1 MLPPPMT
8 LSVLCAWSGGDGI
21 PLHFRGGVIPVLK
34 WLESLPKSLRDANP
48 SLWVMYAGVLQA
60 AGRFAN
66 IEEVFQAAE
75 AALQDVEPD
84 AYTQDLLGSIAS
96 MRALMLIEQRQTE
109 SVIPMVRRAL
119 DLLRPDNL
127 AVRAVATWVL
137 GYAFRMEG
145 DRAAASRAFA
155 EAITISQA
163 TKNNVVTIVATTG
176 LGRMQAA
183 ENRLRLAAKTFQ
195 RGRQLAGEHPL
206 PLTAGTYLGLAR
218 IFYEWNDLDAAQY
231 HGQQSIKLA
240 QQIETS
246 DIPIAGEVL
255 LARLKLAQGDV
266 AEAAAIVDQANQSI
280 HQNNFIYRIPEV
292 AAIQVL
298 VLLRQGNLAAAANLT
313 QEHDLPTSR
322 ARVYLA
328 QGDTSTAL
336 AILDSLREQM
346 EVKDWKDEILRIMA
360 LQAVALHK
368 HGETDQAVELAG
380 ETLALA
386 EPGGFIRTFVDEG
399 EPMAQLLVE
408 AAARGILPDY
418 TSKLLA
424 VFKTEKHA
432 DTIPP
437 LQPLVEPLSP
447 RELEVLQ
454 LIAQGLSNREISE
467 RLFLAL
473 DTVKGHNHRIYGK
486 LEVKNRTQ
494 AVNKAIS
501 LKIIPPQ

>member
-1 MLPPPMT
+1 M
-8 LSVLCAWSGGDGI
+8 A
-21 PLHFRGGVIPVLK
+21 
-34 WLESLPKSLRDANP
+34 
-48 SLWVMYAGVLQA
+48 
-60 AGRFAN
+60 
-66 IEEVFQAAE
+66 
-75 AALQDVEPD
+75 
-84 AYTQDLLGSIAS
+84 
-96 MRALMLIEQRQTE
+96 
-109 SVIPMVRRAL
+109 RRAL

-127 AVRAVATWVL
+127 VVRAVATWVL
-137 GYAFRMEG
+137 GYAYRMEE
-145 DRAAASRAFA
+145 DRAAASQACP

-163 TKNNVVTIVATTG
+163 TKNIVVTIVATTG

-183 ENRLRLAAKTFQ
+183 ENRLHQAAQTFQ
-195 RGRQLAGEHPL
+195 RARQLAGEHPL

-231 HGQQSIKLA
+231 HGQQSVKLA

-255 LARLKLAQGDV
+255 LARLKLAQGDM
-266 AEAAAIVDQANQSI
+266 AGAAAIVDRANQSI
-280 HQNNFIYRIPEV
+280 RQHNFIHRIPEV
-292 AAIQVL
+292 ATIQVL
-298 VLLRQGNLAAAANLT
+298 VLLGQGNLEAAANLT
-313 QEHDLPTSR
+313 QEHDLPTSQI
-322 ARVYLA
+322 RVHLA
-328 QGDTSTAL
+328 QDDTSTAL
-336 AILDSLREQM
+336 TMLDSFRERM
-346 EVKDWKDEILRIMA
+346 EVKGWKDEILKIMA
-360 LQAVALHK
+360 LQVVALHT
-368 HGETDQAVELAG
+368 HGETDQAVQLLG

-399 EPMAQLLVE
+399 APMAQLLVE

-418 TSKLLA
+418 TSNLLA

-432 DTIPP
+432 DTTPP
-437 LQPLVEPLSP
+437 PQPLVEPLSP

-454 LIAQGLSNREISE
+454 LIAKGLSNREISE

-486 LEVKNRTQ
+486 LGVKNRTQ